1 MTRSDTRKKL
11 RNMKLL
17 SKYKKQ
23 KQKNQKTKKPKNK
36 KTKKQKNQKTK
47 KQKNQKTKK
56 QKKININ
63 FFYLW

>member
-23 KQKNQKTKKPKNK
+23 KQKNQK
-36 KTKKQKNQKTK
+36 NQKK
-47 KQKNQKTKK
+47 YNIIIR
-56 QKKININ
+56 KIFI
-63 FFYLW
+63 FYLW